1 MQGSCGV
8 FRIHCNDTVHGEKYQ
23 INGAHM
29 QIPDMGSRDTRALE
43 KIRSVPITRVQI
55 TTYITDVSAERHA
68 LAPTL
73 KNASETL

>member
-1 MQGSCGV
+1 MAYFV
-8 FRIHCNDTVHGEKYQ
+8 FAAMRRTMIEV
-23 INGAHM
+23 
-29 QIPDMGSRDTRALE
+29 PDKRCAVCRYPTWESGRLEALE

-73 KNASETL
+73 NNASETL